1 MESRTPG
8 PNGPADL
15 QNLRIDILRE
25 AVAIYMALSYPDQNY
40 PASVAKRL
48 VWAEDSDPV
57 SLLGQPPFETVG
69 KNKPTGTTIYALRL
83 GNSRYP
89 HMKLQIQPW
98 PNPSGFL
105 LSVNTHDQVLAIDS
119 NMPGMTGFHDL
130 QVENQRIKE
139 QIEQAWDDAK
149 LPTFL
154 RYLREYIEQRGTAGG

>member
-15 QNLRIDILRE
+15 QNLRIDVLRE

-40 PASVAKRL
+40 PPSVAKRL
-48 VWAEDSDPV
+48 VWAEESDPV
-57 SLLGQPPFETVG
+57 SLLGQAPFETVG

-98 PNPSGFL
+98 PNPS
-105 LSVNTHDQVLAIDS
+105 LA
-119 NMPGMTGFHDL
+119 PPFRRL
-130 QVENQRIKE
+130 RRCKPQRPFP
-139 QIEQAWDDAK
+139 A
-149 LPTFL
+149 
-154 RYLREYIEQRGTAGG
+154 